1 MERPHGGSFKDG
13 SSDKSDKGTTS
24 RSGLSSCGSSSGS
37 TSTVSS
43 NIGGEVEEKMDVD
56 KPLLVTPLATLP
68 SSSSITISKATA
80 AQQRASHTPSLLSSS
95 SSVSTH
101 TTIAFSTASRTTLSS
116 SSTPS
121 SDAGSSISRGILGP
135 DMMPTIPLV
144 PVQVPC
150 SRSGVVTIPKIR
162 GRSKGMPLSPTRSG
176 SFQVRKGMKLKR
188 LGGSFRGR
196 AGRRLTQSMSLE
208 ERGGLGGD
216 DSPLPLDDEA
226 YAQDDM
232 FIAPTYQDKWPG
244 RVCALCCLGEQSQL
258 GQGELIRHDP
268 TPGYT
273 LPEKITSPSDSNAQE
288 SLLSKKLKSSQ
299 SSFKEKGKS
308 PRKQVGEALPEPVDE
323 ISLVG
328 HSEQPSITILFE
340 PTGHCF
346 VHYMCALWSSTVE
359 LINDD
364 TVTLV
369 DQAVVDGA
377 SQRCVSC
384 KKFGATLPCK
394 VSGCQRFYH
403 FPCAMS
409 AGASMDLKTVGM
421 VCPSHAD
428 KSKDLLVDL
437 ACMVCEHS
445 SPESSLLFCSSCG
458 NHYHG
463 LCLKPP
469 VTAISVLR
477 AGWQCPD
484 CKMCQMCRQPSDEI
498 VCGVCDKAYHMACAR
513 PFGLSLHKTGWKCKT
528 CRACG
533 DCGSRTPGN
542 GLSSRWHSNFTVCDS
557 CYQLRNKGLACPI
570 CQKAYRAIAQKNMA
584 QCTKCKRHVHSMC
597 DIDAD
602 LSVIQT
608 KWNADHSYEYVC
620 SSCNRIVA
628 SPSQSPRTTQDD
640 SCDGPPESSVHSED
654 SNDTDLTSEGK
665 SEDLSSVPKPQSSFC
680 SRGKPLSLAKR
691 GGFLPRLRGGA
702 GEKYGVGKKAVS
714 SSKKRGQTI
723 PVRRGRGNGRGY
735 RGYFNYQN
743 ISLQVMES
751 NHSSGKE
758 EGEEN
763 KVILVSTDDEF
774 CLEQDVCAMCG
785 AFGQDQEGRLIA
797 CAQCGQCYHPFCANV
812 KQHMEGVPLSGRI
825 LIEQA
830 TYFHQHHKID
840 TKNDNTHGWLHRLK
854 KRHGILQVKAAGEK
868 ASEDKVTK
876 VVLQKGWRCL
886 DCTVCEGC
894 GERNDEARL
903 VLCEDCDISYHI
915 YCMKPPLDHVPSG
928 VWRCKWC
935 AMCLHCGA
943 TDPGPNATWQQN
955 YSMCGPCMSM
965 TQCPVCDEPYSDGE
979 LIIQCSNC
987 ERWLHAS
994 DDMIHTEDDAE
1005 RCAEKGYLCLI
1016 CRPQDA
1022 LPPHLLP
1029 HTPPARTTRVVQT
1042 AIVTT
1047 TATPSPVRASSPV
1060 DMMTKVTSKAQ
1071 YWVDG
1076 TCLSE
1081 CGMFQIKTMTL
1092 EPQKKPSM
1100 AKLSAAA
1107 YYLGTRCTG
1116 GKEPGLHSRNPK
1128 TVRTSRGPSID
1139 SSGSRDIDDDDE
1151 DDDDNKLEN
1160 EEPKHWVYGMKEGTL
1175 LQAKDDGTPPDLPEG
1190 FYTLPGPEPGTF
1202 TLRKRRYRNIKTL
1215 GIGGFQVRAR
1225 GKREEEKAREE
1236 ATLDPQVL
1244 ELRRK
1249 RSNWRTKKKIKLLE
1263 KFPSYIQEAF
1273 FGRNLMD
1280 TSNLEEEMKQI
1291 SSLDEEIDEDVLE
1304 SQKTKSAITLSKD
1317 ELQLVQAAQNKQHGH
1332 DRRLDSCVQQ
1342 TKLLSPRHIKFEDF
1356 ADARKRDKKYSDEKK
1371 YKDHKDEDMAQ
1382 EDENNEAIDAIFG
1395 QGGDIT
1401 DILMHDIINGAMKDD
1416 DANLTGDDDIS
1427 QDAIDV
1433 PGGSGNGTKLT
1444 DILGPGFNL
1453 DVADIMK
1460 NLPED
1465 STEDSQDSTLS
1476 TSIPP
1481 TSTLGGVEG
1490 EGSAC
1495 LDSEASVNST
1505 PTVSPA
1511 TQPTSSLPSTKE
1523 ALMTPITPSVT
1534 LPAASTLRPNQ
1545 PPVAPLGSMPTG
1557 SSMSCIPQGP
1567 TLSSVSICNTIQ
1579 GLSPIPSISCPTTM
1593 QNPVGLA
1600 SPITHQSPSALP
1612 SPLPSPI
1619 TGGSILSQS
1628 HPSPL
1633 SRPDSQASSH
1643 GYPNTPSSFT
1653 TNKPPT
1659 PTVPE
1664 PQKVWSS
1671 NDSQS
1676 QSLSLEEDESLGAK
1690 ATKAAVLYVNVHKPT
1705 LKTDYPAVAD
1715 RERQIRRIW
1724 KNLKDTEQKKML
1736 IQRARENKK
1745 EYYKNKQEQQRA
1757 LKSSENMEGNNT
1769 PGSAGTPGSINEGVN
1784 TDPSPA
1790 NTPHASPRAPLPS
1803 LTPPR
1808 PMIVTQRPQ
1817 MPSGS
1822 PMRQGVSHGIIR
1834 GPLTHPGLNDPY
1846 ALPPGTPHPS
1856 KSVDSFT
1863 HPPST
1868 PTPQTSP
1875 LPSPTSDPYS
1885 RIPPSPR
1892 PHSSDPYSIAPPT
1905 PRPVVND
1912 PYTMPPPTP
1921 RSVDPYGNQPP
1932 GQRPLTSDPFTTCT
1946 TPTDSFSQPPASPY
1960 AQAPPTPR
1968 PHDDVYGPPPPGPP
1982 GSIPDPARQQHLRE
1996 LLQRPWSEGSG
2007 VHQTVIPQPLTSP
2020 TGLPGEFRPP
2030 LPPVV
2035 QGQGARMRP
2044 SMAPGQPNMMTHPV
2058 SPQGGQMDPRV
2069 RMILQQRSIQQQQS
2083 QRQTVV
2089 AGRNPLDPFNPHAQ
2103 HRPPQQYIGAAGPGV
2118 RPGVTNVVRGPTAT
2132 VMVSQGLGSPHLPT
2146 GGTVRVPVVSPTHH
2160 PQPPTHPLGPPPHPS
2175 TSHPQPPHHSSS
2187 LPQPQQSLPQQSHP
2201 QQSLPQQSHPQIPH
2215 SQPHPQSHPQQP
2227 HPPLPHPQQT
2237 PPSSQQHQLESELP
2251 EAVTRELEQLEEE
2264 QQQQQH
2270 QDPPPPP
2277 PQSTPQPTQSQTA
2290 PCQGDDLADLAGEIT
2305 SMEDDDLLGMGGDF
2319 NALLEF
2325 ADGEDGE
2332 EDNEKLP
2339 SNLFDDLDGDEDERR
2354 KRERGRELMM
2364 SRGLQKGKVV
2374 ISNEIPVGLPSPGM
2388 LLHPRP
2394 TLSPAHEPENHR
2406 ISTVTL
2412 DSVPQPQEP
2421 HQSPTVP
2428 HSVQQRPCIEQG
2440 VPLQHPE
2447 ASVASN
2453 MAPSGPNPVNVSN
2466 TECSNMP
2473 SPSTMVP
2480 MGHSSGPP
2488 TGPPPGPLMSPVRLT
2503 MSTSPQQQ
2511 PVQPQ
2516 MAPHITRATPRFSG
2530 IGVTRMLGHRV
2541 GMLRQPAPP
2550 PPPYPGHPPPPYPRP
2565 QVMVSEGLM
2574 VRGPMAGSVGSPMG
2588 VGGPPPPPMMR
2599 PSPHHPALM
2608 GPGPSVVM
2616 GGPRLPPHMAHGPPG
2631 GHPHLPTGPPSMGPP
2646 GPHGPHGPPGPHGP
2660 HGPSG
2665 PHGPMLP
2672 PQPLRRPLLLQEQ
2685 PLLIEDLLEQEKQE
2699 QMKQQKASHH
2709 QQQESL
2715 GPVDLNLSDMDYE
2728 KLKADVLSAGNPSV
2742 GLPPIPGGQQ
2752 VMSGNGGV
2760 RQPYQRIV
2768 GPPQVSTQTAHQV
2781 PGPVQP
2787 MTRPVRPQGD
2797 PGIHPALLQAVTTRA
2812 SVSSTPGTV
2821 NIKTLPPPPQPPDN
2835 PQTDAERQ
2843 QQHQYEQWLGQQ
2855 HSLIASQQR
2864 FYETEIIK
2872 LRKQRKSLNSRQR
2885 TLKKNGQEL
2894 NENDA
2899 ADLARVQRE
2908 ASAIQ
2913 RHLEQ
2918 CRKSARQHAMIVQ
2931 EYNNKKRNRQSHII
2945 STQGGV
2951 MNASPGNMMT
2961 GASPMGH
2968 AGSSPLHSTPQ
2979 SPLMSPS
2986 PSSQPGMGLSP
2997 MVPSPHTPVASPNPT
3012 IVPQHSPHAMVVPG
3026 PHPSPGESPFSPQT
3040 RMPSPGGG
3048 YPDQGPRTTYPGAPQ
3063 GMTHHMMVSPMRVRM
3078 PAHSPGT
3085 QTVQPGQMSPHMMG
3099 VRASYPQAGVMM
3111 PQGQGT
3117 TMMMRHQYPQGVMP
3131 LRRPSGSGPVPSP
3144 GSVGPIPSPG
3154 GPVPSPL
3161 GGGMAMKPSPVHS
3174 GLKSPVPLASPSG
3187 PVPSPISGNMSMKP
3201 SPVHSGLRS
3210 PVPLA
3215 SPQMRSHS
3223 AENPGTPLTPRSVGT
3238 GEVGGAPHTPHSD
3251 MGGASSNSSQVNSPH
3266 PSVPTPTS
3274 DAVPSPASSSTPTAG
3289 VGTVAPRSGGG
3300 GGGNANNPNNPAP
3313 LPPHIRRFGY
3323 FKPGLR
3329 GGTLL
3334 RSRWGHFKFGLKG
3347 GAPLGEIENN
3357 TVQTTCSNEMA
3368 TVASTNTTSNV
3379 STSSSSIL
3387 RAVSTTALSKNDVE
3401 THEGQEGLAHVLSE
3415 SLKGPVRMIGGSVSR
3430 AGQSAYSPAGLTTA
3444 AMTPHLSSIVNK
3456 VVIPEPS
3463 KSEIPPSSRH
3473 QAVIGI
3479 PGGGA
3484 ILSQNNMY
3492 PSHTVAVAPGIRL
3505 PSVNA
3510 STNYPSSNIVTGCVA
3525 TTHSSIMGMAVGTT
3539 GAGGISGS
3547 LVPPPIMSVTSC
3559 ATTTASMYN
3568 LSMAPTSRPLD
3579 EVSTHS
3585 TMVSINDQVSGISSG
3600 LTNFPNNTGLPST
3613 SVSALTLTTPSLG
3626 RPLVSIPVQKI
3637 GLQQR
3642 PVVHTTGAP
3651 SVTTQQLRTLPSI
3664 GQLQPGARQFRTQL
3678 IRAPVSQQ
3686 PGSLDLEGHK
3696 LVTQQQVM
3704 HPSISQPVGVL
3715 SSGVP
3720 QTLSQQTWIQT
3731 SSGTLSQ
3738 SGVVV
3743 QSGLQQTVGVRMV
3756 TQPMMVQQTI
3766 VRSGNVMVRPAT
3778 SGQVAVQG
3786 GVRMMMIHGGKPV
3799 RTPSPP
3805 VSRPT
3810 MMPPPAAKSPAGHS
3824 ASPVLRVSPSPSP
3837 LSNHPS
3843 PHSPQIKGQSP
3854 LMGSPAPSPHSS
3866 LPTLSSIIKREPD
3879 DEHPGPCSTPN
3890 MSHSGMAGPSIS
3902 QPPGTLHVTIS
3913 GAPSQ
3918 TTTQLP
3924 VMNHPHLTTQNS
3936 SLDTGPLKTEGL
3948 NEGMSKESSNALLK
3962 QLLENTGCASPLQQ
3976 PPQGQLVLFRSS
3988 QGTIPMQSSHLSQ
4001 VASQVP
4007 NPTPI
4012 IVPRSIVPVS
4022 APSSHAPAL
4031 HTTSVASMMSQSADI
4046 QQQHHAV
4053 IAPGTQP
4060 QPLGPSPQL
4069 MQRSVVVSGP
4079 QQISQNP
4086 GTHTVV
4092 LGQQQLIA
4100 QSGGHV
4106 NLSHSVARLGV
4117 PFTGQSHPVQH
4128 TTGPHP
4134 SSQHAG
4140 IRQVTT
4146 HHIAHPGINP
4156 SSGHHVIPGQ
4166 PTHQTVT
4173 VSHPSRPLGHPVT
4186 PSGPHMVVHPGLR
4199 PAHPGQ
4205 HPLVN
4210 AHPPGTHL
4218 VSGSRPTLNSTIMN
4232 AAPTPAS
4239 MADRINSDPA
4249 LKTEMRVMIPE
4260 TVMGTGTSTGEHT
4273 PEMTTPNDGSDS
4285 LDHEELKKAKKR
4297 AQQARR
4303 KSQSKD
4309 TKVQPAKR
4317 ARQGSRV
4324 EEDYDAYIDS
4334 VMQQLRSMPPL
4345 TIMEPEVP
4353 RNFNLCPMFGSGD
4366 LTKLG
4371 RRDYN
4376 HRQGVLEGSEGQA
4389 TIKNITDFYNTQPF
4403 GDKLPIVTP
4412 AKTAPTQ
4419 RGFYIHEFTPP
4430 KIGLPLD
4437 EYQGEGDSVS
4447 GSNRPTPAPTPTRD
4461 ADSPDTVLSS
4471 SSPECILPESPLPFK
4486 GLRLVDMDEDPQEDQ
4501 RDRSLSPSI
4510 PLLVPTPIRP
4520 GQLPFLPS
4528 LDKDSKDIPEL
4539 DKENIGS
4546 LSSITMKS
4554 RIGQSPALPL
4564 KDMGNVTVTLTL
4576 SSQAGEDVSG
4586 VLRSLAN
4593 LLNIPPPSSYQM
4605 ADRLQAPKLP
4615 RVYHHKH
4622 PKDGKE
4628 QVVDIQSILN
4638 GQARFCRHCD
4648 IIILKDI
4655 LCKRVS
4661 ELPFLNKEEYVTVE
4675 EVTFCSQQCYMQFAL
4690 SHRMVIDE
4698 RGKHDGSSRFSK
4710 LRDTFSDIKDPSS
4723 IMPDDDLPDWTKDE
4737 DMDEVL
4743 RVPKLE
4749 DSLLSRPN
4757 KHKLEDDEE
4766 QFPRQPDG
4774 KRFRGHKYKCW
4785 TPSALTLPENYEK
4798 PTPKEM
4804 TDLLF
4809 RMGITYRKPRLRD
4822 DTRQCILCN
4831 LYGDYVAD
4839 GPSRLLNY
4847 DVDKWVHLNCALWA
4861 EDVYETMNGAL
4872 MNVETAMKKV
4882 SSFICEHC
4890 DQPGASVKCFKV
4902 RCNKVY
4908 HLNCAVK
4915 EGCTFYKNKTVYC
4928 QEHINK
4934 GEKDNELSTLAVFRR
4949 VFIDRDENRQVAS
4962 VMHHADMSYIL
4973 RIGSLILLSI
4983 GQLFPHQLQA
4993 FHTPY
4998 CIYPVGY
5005 QVIRFYWSM
5014 RRLHKRC
5021 AYECSIHEND
5031 AQPEFRITVKED
5043 GYEDHTFVSCSPK
5056 GVWNKVLEP
5065 LTEMRHKADVVR
5077 LFPQYISGEDLF
5089 GLTEPAIVRIL
5100 ESLPGIDTLGDYN
5113 FKYGRNPLFE
5123 LPLAVNPSG
5132 CARAEPFNK
5141 LHLKR
5146 YHGMRTSA
5154 GSVRTSSNCRT
5165 AASVATLTMAYDP
5178 FVPYSKLHVHSRS
5191 SQYKKMKNEWRSVV
5205 YLARSKIQG
5214 LGLYAARDIEKNTMI
5229 IEYIGEIIRSELAEV
5244 REKRYEAQNR
5254 GIYMFRLDDQ
5264 RVVDATVTGGLA
5276 RYVNHSCGPNC
5287 YTETIE
5293 VERDLKIL
5301 IISNRKILRGEEL
5314 AYDYKFDEEEDH
5326 KIPCLCG
5333 AENCRKWMN

>member
-24 RSGLSSCGSSSGS
+24 GDGLSSCGSSSGPAS
-37 TSTVSS
+37 TFSS
-43 NIGGEVEEKMDVD
+43 NLEGEVEEKMEVD
-56 KPLLVTPLATLP
+56 QPLLLPSLSSLP
-68 SSSSITISKATA
+68 SSSSITITKATST
-80 AQQRASHTPSLLSSS
+80 QQRPSQATSSS
-95 SSVSTH
+95 SSSSCSVSTH
-101 TTIAFSTASRTTLSS
+101 TTLAFSTVTRNTSSS

-121 SDAGSSISRGILGP
+121 SDAVSSISRGILGP

-150 SRSGVVTIPKIR
+150 SRSGIVTIPKIR
-162 GRSKGMPLSPTRSG
+162 GRSKGLPLSPSRSG
-176 SFQVRKGMKLKR
+176 SFQVRKGMKIKR
-188 LGGSFRGR
+188 LGSLRGR
-196 AGRRLTQSMSLE
+196 SGRRLTHSMSLE
-208 ERGGLGGD
+208 ERGGTGGE

-244 RVCALCCLGEQSQL
+244 RVCGLCCLGEQSQL

-268 TPGYT
+268 TAGYT
-273 LPEKITSPSDSNAQE
+273 LPEKIMSPSENTANE
-288 SLLSKKLKSSQ
+288 SPSSKKLKTNPSSL
-299 SSFKEKGKS
+299 KEKGKS

-328 HSEQPSITILFE
+328 HLEQPSIAMLFE

-346 VHYMCALWSSTVE
+346 AHYMCALWSSTVE

-364 TVTLV
+364 TVSSV
-369 DQAVVDGA
+369 DRAVVAGA
-377 SQRCVSC
+377 SQRCVHC

-409 AGASMDLKTVGM
+409 AGAPMDLKTVAM
-421 VCPSHAD
+421 VCPPHAD
-428 KSKDLLVDL
+428 KSKDLLVDM

-484 CKMCQMCRQPSDEI
+484 CKTCQMCRQPSDEI
-498 VCGVCDKAYHMACAR
+498 VCGVCDKAYHVVCAR
-513 PFGLSLHKTGWKCKT
+513 PFGLSLSRTGWKCKT

-570 CQKAYRAIAQKNMA
+570 CHKAYRAIAQKNMA

-602 LSVIQT
+602 LSVIQA

-620 SSCNRIVA
+620 TSCNRIA
-628 SPSQSPRTTQDD
+628 PSPSQSPHTTQED

-665 SEDLSSVPKPQSSFC
+665 SEDLSSVHKPQSSLY

-714 SSKKRGQTI
+714 SSKKRGQTMPI
-723 PVRRGRGNGRGY
+723 RRGRGNSRGY

-763 KVILVSTDDEF
+763 KFILVSTDDEF

-812 KQHMEGVPLSGRI
+812 
-825 LIEQA
+825 
-830 TYFHQHHKID
+830 
-840 TKNDNTHGWLHRLK
+840 
-854 KRHGILQVKAAGEK
+854 
-868 ASEDKVTK
+868 KVTK

-965 TQCPVCDEPYSDGE
+965 TQCPVCDEQYADGE

-994 DDMIHTEDDAE
+994 DDMIHTEEEAE
-1005 RCAEKGYLCLI
+1005 RCAEKGYLCLM

-1022 LPPHLLP
+1022 LPPHLIP
-1029 HTPPARTTRVVQT
+1029 HTPPMRSTRIIHTTTV
-1042 AIVTT
+1042 T
-1047 TATPSPVRASSPV
+1047 TATTTTTTSTSPVRAPSPV
-1060 DMMTKVTSKAQ
+1060 DMTK
-1071 YWVDG
+1071 
-1076 TCLSE
+1076 
-1081 CGMFQIKTMTL
+1081 IKTMTL
-1092 EPQKKPSM
+1092 EPQKKS
-1100 AKLSAAA
+1100 SII
-1107 YYLGTRCTG
+1107 T
-1116 GKEPGLHSRNPK
+1116 HNRNPK

-1139 SSGSRDIDDDDE
+1139 SSGSRDIDDDDD

-1160 EEPKHWVYGMKEGTL
+1160 EEPKHWVYGMKEGTI
-1175 LQAKDDGTPPDLPEG
+1175 LQAKENGTPPDLPDG

-1215 GIGGFQVRAR
+1215 GIGGFQVRVR
-1225 GKREEEKAREE
+1225 GKKEEEKAREE
-1236 ATLDPQVL
+1236 AALDPQVL

-1291 SSLDEEIDEDVLE
+1291 SGMDEEPDDDVLE
-1304 SQKTKSAITLSKD
+1304 PPKPKSAITLSKD

-1332 DRRLDSCVQQ
+1332 DKHLDGCLQ
-1342 TKLLSPRHIKFEDF
+1342 TKLLSPHRIKSEDIT
-1356 ADARKRDKKYSDEKK
+1356 DAKKRDKKNTDDKK
-1371 YKDHKDEDMAQ
+1371 DLKIIIKDEDMAE
-1382 EDENNEAIDAIFG
+1382 EDENNEAIDAIFA

-1401 DILMHDIINGAMKDD
+1401 DILMHDIISGAMKDD

-1427 QDAIDV
+1427 QDTIDV
-1433 PGGSGNGTKLT
+1433 PCGRGNGTKLT

-1453 DVADIMK
+1453 DDVADIMK

-1476 TSIPP
+1476 TSIPL
-1481 TSTLGGVEG
+1481 SSALGGVEG
-1490 EGSAC
+1490 EGSTC
-1495 LDSEASVNST
+1495 VDSEASVNST
-1505 PTVSPA
+1505 HIVSPA
-1511 TQPTSSLPSTKE
+1511 TQPTISLPSTKE
-1523 ALMTPITPSVT
+1523 PLMTSITPSVT

-1545 PPVAPLGSMPTG
+1545 PPVAPLC
-1557 SSMSCIPQGP
+1557 SMSTGAAIPCIPQAP
-1567 TLSSVSICNTIQ
+1567 ALSSISVGNTIQ
-1579 GLSPIPSISCPTTM
+1579 GPSPIPSIKCPTSM
-1593 QNPVGLA
+1593 PSPVGLA
-1600 SPITHQSPSALP
+1600 SPITHQSPSTLP
-1612 SPLPSPI
+1612 SPLPGPV
-1619 TGGSILSQS
+1619 TGGPVLSQS
-1628 HPSPL
+1628 LPSPL

-1643 GYPNTPSSFT
+1643 GYPSTTTSFST
-1653 TNKPPT
+1653 TNKPTT

-1664 PQKVWSS
+1664 PPKIWT
-1671 NDSQS
+1671 NTDSQS
-1676 QSLSLEEDESLGAK
+1676 QSLTLEEDESLGPK
-1690 ATKAAVLYVNVHKPT
+1690 ATKAAVLYVNVHKPN
-1705 LKTDYPAVAD
+1705 LKTDFPAVAD

-1757 LKSSENMEGNNT
+1757 LKNSENMEGSTT
-1769 PGSAGTPGSINEGVN
+1769 PGSAGTPGSVNEGAN
-1784 TDPSPA
+1784 TDPSPM
-1790 NTPHASPRAPLPS
+1790 NTPHASPRPPLPS

-1808 PMIVTQRPQ
+1808 PMIITQRPQ
-1817 MPSGS
+1817 MQSGS
-1822 PMRQGVSHGIIR
+1822 PMRQNIPHGIIR
-1834 GPLTHPGLNDPY
+1834 GPLTHSQGTNDPY

-1856 KSVDSFT
+1856 KSADSFT

-1892 PHSSDPYSIAPPT
+1892 PHSSDPYSLPPGT
-1905 PRPVVND
+1905 PRPVPND
-1912 PYTMPPPTP
+1912 QYTMPPPTP
-1921 RSVDPYGNQPP
+1921 RPIDPYATQPP
-1932 GQRPLTSDPFTTCT
+1932 VPRPLTSDPFTTCA
-1946 TPTDSFSQPPASPY
+1946 TPTDSFSQPPSSPY
-1960 AQAPPTPR
+1960 VQAPPTPR
-1968 PHDDVYGPPPPGPP
+1968 PHDDVYGQPPTPGPP

-1996 LLQRPWSEGSG
+1996 LLQRPWSENPG
-2007 VHQTVIPQPLTSP
+2007 VHQPGIPQPMTSP

-2035 QGQGARMRP
+2035 QGQGTRMRP
-2044 SMAPGQPNMMTHPV
+2044 SMTPGQPSMITHSV

-2069 RMILQQRSIQQQQS
+2069 RMILQQRSLQQQQS
-2083 QRQTVV
+2083 QRQAAV
-2089 AGRNPLDPFNPHAQ
+2089 AGRSPMDPFNPHVQ
-2103 HRPPQQYIGAAGPGV
+2103 HRPPQQYISTALPGV
-2118 RPGVTNVVRGPTAT
+2118 RPTLTSVVRGPSAT
-2132 VMVSQGLGSPHLPT
+2132 VMVSQGLGSPHLPS
-2146 GGTVRVPVVSPTHH
+2146 GGAVRVPVVSPTHH
-2160 PQPPTHPLGPPPHPS
+2160 QQPPTHTLGGPPHPS
-2175 TSHPQPPHHSSS
+2175 TLHQQQPHHPSS
-2187 LPQPQQSLPQQSHP
+2187 LPQPPIQQQSHP
-2201 QQSLPQQSHPQIPH
+2201 QQNHPPQPLPQPIPQPLPQQPHQQIPH
-2215 SQPHPQSHPQQP
+2215 SQQPQPHPQQP
-2227 HPPLPHPQQT
+2227 HQSLPHPQQNQ
-2237 PPSSQQHQLESELP
+2237 PPSQQQQLESELP

-2270 QDPPPPP
+2270 HHQDPT
-2277 PQSTPQPTQSQTA
+2277 PQSSTPQPTPSQTT
-2290 PCQGDDLADLAGEIT
+2290 GDDLEDLAAGDLT

-2339 SNLFDDLDGDEDERR
+2339 SNLFDDLGDDEEERR
-2354 KRERGRELMM
+2354 KKERRRDLVM
-2364 SRGLQKGKVV
+2364 SRGLQQRDRMGLP
-2374 ISNEIPVGLPSPGM
+2374 SEIPVCLPSSGP
-2388 LLHPRP
+2388 LSHHPRP
-2394 TLSPAHEPENHR
+2394 TLPPGHEPENHPVN
-2406 ISTVTL
+2406 SVTL
-2412 DSVPQPQEP
+2412 DRGPQSQEP
-2421 HQSPTVP
+2421 HQSPTMQ
-2428 HSVQQRPCIEQG
+2428 HSVQQRPGIEPGG
-2440 VPLQHPE
+2440 VSLHHPE
-2447 ASVASN
+2447 PSLSSN
-2453 MAPSGPNPVNVSN
+2453 MAPSGPSPVNVSN

-2480 MGHSSGPP
+2480 IGPSS
-2488 TGPPPGPLMSPVRLT
+2488 GPPPGPPPGPIMGPVRVT

-2511 PVQPQ
+2511 PVQAQ
-2516 MAPHITRATPRFSG
+2516 MAPHLTQVNPRFSG
-2530 IGVTRMLGHRV
+2530 IGGGVTRMLGHRP
-2541 GMLRQPAPP
+2541 GMIRQPAPP
-2550 PPPYPGHPPPPYPRP
+2550 PPPYPGHPPPPYPRS

-2574 VRGPMAGSVGSPMG
+2574 VRGPMAGSVGSPLG
-2588 VGGPPPPPMMR
+2588 VGGPPLPPMMR

-2660 HGPSG
+2660 HGP
-2665 PHGPMLP
+2665 MLP

-2699 QMKQQKASHH
+2699 QMKQQKANHH
-2709 QQQESL
+2709 QQETL
-2715 GPVDLNLSDMDYE
+2715 GPADLNLSDVDYE
-2728 KLKADVLSAGNPSV
+2728 KLKADVLSVGNPSV
-2742 GLPPIPGGQQ
+2742 GLPPISGGQILN
-2752 VMSGNGGV
+2752 SGGGV

-2768 GPPQVSTQTAHQV
+2768 GPPPPVSTQTTQV

-2797 PGIHPALLQAVTTRA
+2797 PGMHPALLQAVPSRVT
-2812 SVSSTPGTV
+2812 VPSTPSTV
-2821 NIKTLPPPPQPPDN
+2821 NIKSLPPPPQPPDN
-2835 PQTDAERQ
+2835 PQTEAERQ
-2843 QQHQYEQWLGQQ
+2843 QQIQYEQWLAQQ

-2864 FYETEIIK
+2864 HYETEIIK

-2894 NENDA
+2894 NEHDA
-2899 ADLARVQRE
+2899 AELARVQRE

-2918 CRKSARQHAMIVQ
+2918 CRKSARQHAMIMQ
-2931 EYNNKKRNRQSHII
+2931 EYNTKKRNRQGHIMN
-2945 STQGGV
+2945 TQGGV
-2951 MNASPGNMMT
+2951 MNVSPGTMMT
-2961 GASPMGH
+2961 GASTMVPT
-2968 AGSSPLHSTPQ
+2968 GSSPMHSTPQ

-2986 PSSQPGMGLSP
+2986 PSSQPSMGLSP

-3040 RMPSPGGG
+3040 CMPSPGGG
-3048 YPDQGPRTTYPGAPQ
+3048 YPDQGPRATYPGAPQ
-3063 GMTHHMMVSPMRVRM
+3063 GMAHHMMVPQMRVRM
-3078 PAHSPGT
+3078 PVHSPGT

-3099 VRASYPQAGVMM
+3099 VRAAYPQAGVMM
-3111 PQGQGT
+3111 PQGQGAA
-3117 TMMMRHQYPQGVMP
+3117 MMMRHQYPQGVMP

-3161 GGGMAMKPSPVHS
+3161 GGGIAMKPSPVHS
-3174 GLKSPVPLASPSG
+3174 GLKSPVPLASPSSGG

-3215 SPQMRSHS
+3215 SPQMRPHS
-3223 AENPGTPLTPRSVGT
+3223 TENPSTPLTPRSVGA
-3238 GEVGGAPHTPHSD
+3238 GEIGGAPNTPHSD
-3251 MGGASSNSSQVNSPH
+3251 IGCASSNSSLVNSPH
-3266 PSVPTPTS
+3266 PSVSTPTS
-3274 DAVPSPASSSTPTAG
+3274 DAVPSPASSSTSTAG
-3289 VGTVAPRSGGG
+3289 GTVASRPGGG

-3313 LPPHIRRFGY
+3313 LPPHLRRFGY
-3323 FKPGLR
+3323 FKLGLR

-3357 TVQTTCSNEMA
+3357 TVQTTCSNEIA
-3368 TVASTNTTSNV
+3368 TTATPNTTTNINTT
-3379 STSSSSIL
+3379 TSSML
-3387 RAVSTTALSKNDVE
+3387 RAVNTTALSIKNE
-3401 THEGQEGLAHVLSE
+3401 IESHEGQEGLAHVLSE
-3415 SLKGPVRMIGGSVSR
+3415 SIKGPVVRMIGGIGPR
-3430 AGQSAYSPAGLTTA
+3430 GGQSAYSPAGITTTSS
-3444 AMTPHLSSIVNK
+3444 MIPQLSSSVNK
-3456 VVIPEPS
+3456 IIVPEPA

-3484 ILSQNNMY
+3484 ILSQNSMY

-3510 STNYPSSNIVTGCVA
+3510 SSNYPSSNIVSGCVA
-3525 TTHSSIMGMAVGTT
+3525 TTSSGMMGVAVGTT
-3539 GAGGISGS
+3539 GACGISGS

-3559 ATTTASMYN
+3559 AATTASMYN
-3568 LSMAPTSRPLD
+3568 SSMAPTHRPLD

-3585 TMVSINDQVSGISSG
+3585 TIVSINDQVSGISSG
-3600 LTNFPNNTGLPST
+3600 LTHFPNNSGLPST
-3613 SVSALTLTTPSLG
+3613 SVSAMTHTTPSLG
-3626 RPLVSIPVQKI
+3626 RPLVSVPLQQI

-3642 PVVHTTGAP
+3642 PVLNTPGTQSMA
-3651 SVTTQQLRTLPSI
+3651 TQQVRTLPSI
-3664 GQLQPGARQFRTQL
+3664 GQLQSGARQFRTQL
-3678 IRAPVSQQ
+3678 IRAPVTQQ
-3686 PGSLDLEGHK
+3686 PGGIDLEGHK
-3696 LVTQQQVM
+3696 VVTQQQVM
-3704 HPSISQPVGVL
+3704 HQSIGQPVGVL

-3720 QTLSQQTWIQT
+3720 QTLGQQTWIQT
-3731 SSGTLSQ
+3731 SSGTISQ

-3743 QSGLQQTVGVRMV
+3743 QGGVPQTVGVRMV

-3778 SGQVAVQG
+3778 TGQVSMQG
-3786 GVRMMMIHGGKPV
+3786 GVRMMMIHGGQPV

-3810 MMPPPAAKSPAGHS
+3810 MMPPPAAKSPAGLS
-3824 ASPVLRVSPSPSP
+3824 ASPIPRVSPAPSP

-3843 PHSPQIKGQSP
+3843 PHSPQIKGHSP
-3854 LMGSPAPSPHSS
+3854 LMGSPAPSPHNS
-3866 LPTLSSIIKREPD
+3866 LPTLSSIIKREPE
-3879 DEHPGPCSTPN
+3879 DELSGSCGTPGLPLS
-3890 MSHSGMAGPSIS
+3890 SIAGPGIS
-3902 QPPGTLHVTIS
+3902 QSPGTLHVTIS
-3913 GAPSQ
+3913 GAVSQ
-3918 TTTQLP
+3918 AATQLP
-3924 VMNHPHLTTQNS
+3924 MMNHPHLTTQNS
-3936 SLDTGPLKTEGL
+3936 SIVTGPLKSEGL

-3988 QGTIPMQSSHLSQ
+3988 QGTLPMQSSHLSQ

-4012 IVPRSIVPVS
+4012 MVPRSIVPAS
-4022 APSSHAPAL
+4022 APSSHASVL
-4031 HTTSVASMMSQSADI
+4031 HTTSVASMMSHNPDI
-4046 QQQHHAV
+4046 QHHHHTV
-4053 IAPGTQP
+4053 IAPGTQS
-4060 QPLGPSPQL
+4060 QPLGPNPQI

-4079 QQISQNP
+4079 QPVPQNP

-4092 LGQQQLIA
+4092 LGQPQLIA
-4100 QSGGHV
+4100 QPGAHV
-4106 NLSHSVARLGV
+4106 SLSHSVARLGV
-4117 PFTGQSHPVQH
+4117 PFAGQSHQVQH
-4128 TTGPHP
+4128 ANAPHP
-4134 SSQHAG
+4134 SSQHTG

-4146 HHIAHPGINP
+4146 HHITHQGMNP
-4156 SSGHHVIPGQ
+4156 SGHHVIQGQ
-4166 PTHQTVT
+4166 PTHQTVA

-4205 HPLVN
+4205 HPLAN

-4218 VSGSRPTLNSTIMN
+4218 ISGGSRPSLNPTVMSS
-4232 AAPTPAS
+4232 AQTPAS
-4239 MADRINSDPA
+4239 MADRINSDPG

-4260 TVMGTGTSTGEHT
+4260 TVMGTGASTGEHT
-4273 PEMTTPNDGSDS
+4273 PEMTTPNEGSDS

-4324 EEDYDAYIDS
+4324 EEDYDAYIES

-4376 HRQGVLEGSEGQA
+4376 YRQGVLEGSEGHA
-4389 TIKNITDFYNTQPF
+4389 TIKNITDYYNTQPF

-4437 EYQGEGDSVS
+4437 EYPGEGDSVS
-4447 GSNRPTPAPTPTRD
+4447 GSNRPTPALTPTRD

-4486 GLRLVDMDEDPQEDQ
+4486 GLRLVDMDEDPHEDQ

-4510 PLLVPTPIRP
+4510 PLLMPTPIRP

-4554 RIGQSPALPL
+4554 RLGQSPALPL

-4605 ADRLQAPKLP
+4605 ADRLEPPKLP
-4615 RVYHHKH
+4615 RLYHHKH

-4628 QVVDIQSILN
+4628 QIVDIQSILN

-4661 ELPFLNKEEYVTVE
+4661 ELSFLNKEDYGSVE
-4675 EVTFCSQQCYMQFAL
+4675 EITFCSQQCYVQFAL
-4690 SHRMVIDE
+4690 SHRMIIDE

-4710 LRDTFSDIKDPSS
+4710 QKDTYNDIKDTSS
-4723 IMPDDDLPDWTKDE
+4723 IMSDDTLPDWSKEE

-4743 RVPKLE
+4743 RVPQLE
-4749 DSLLSRPN
+4749 DSLLSRPS
-4757 KHKLEDDEE
+4757 KHKLEDDED

-4785 TPSALTLPENYEK
+4785 TPNALILPENYEK

-4882 SSFICEHC
+4882 SPFICEHC
-4890 DQPGASVKCFKV
+4890 DQLGASVKCFKV
-4902 RCNKVY
+4902 RCSKVY

-4934 GEKDNELSTLAVFRR
+4934 GEKDNELSTLSVFRR

-4962 VMHHADMSYIL
+4962 VMHHADMSYLL
-4973 RIGSLILLSI
+4973 RIGSLILLNI

-5014 RRLHKRC
+5014 RKLHKRC
-5021 AYECSIHEND
+5021 AYECSIHENEG
-5031 AQPEFRITVKED
+5031 QPEFRIMVKED

-5065 LTEMRHKADVVR
+5065 LADMRHKADVVR

-5113 FKYGRNPLFE
+5113 FKYGSNPLFE

-5146 YHGMRTSA
+5146 YHGMRTTA
-5154 GSVRTSSNCRT
+5154 GSVRTSNNSRN
-5165 AASVATLTMAYDP
+5165 AASIATLTMGYDP